1 MAEPLVGV
9 KKEEKVDEAKI
20 SLNNQLVNISRR
32 LQILEGKHDNLR
44 SKTTLFE
51 NNNTDL
57 TNSLR
62 NDINK
67 INQEIENLKTDVKK
81 TNDTLKLVIEEL
93 KLRAKDSDLK
103 VLEKYVDFFN
113 PLKYTTEKEVR
124 AIISEMTVE
133 NKNHLQISKESEDKN
148 EQNNENNDDELNIDK
163 IEKQILENKN
173 KLRKLETISKKEKI
187 NKYDD
192 SSSDEERNDKTEA
205 KKYKITDLL

>member
-67 INQEIENLKTDVKK
+67 INQEIGNLKTDVKK

>member
-67 INQEIENLKTDVKK
+67 INQEIGNLKTDVKK

-133 NKNHLQISKESEDKN
+133 NKNHLQISKESENKN

-173 KLRKLETISKKEKI
+173 KLRKLETISKKK
-187 NKYDD
+187 
-192 SSSDEERNDKTEA
+192 DK
-205 KKYKITDLL
+205 